1 MKRNFKN
8 AIVTNVI
15 DIRFNAD
22 KMVTPEVNLKKL
34 TAKMLCDII

>member
-1 MKRNFKN
+1 MKRSFKN

-15 DIRFNAD
+15 DIRFNGD
-22 KMVTPEVNLKKL
+22 KMVMSEVNLKKL